1 MAEPISTTSGHNSLR
16 YSLPMIFKITIAF
29 ALFLTSSAAFTCSPP
44 ESEGIFSGAE
54 ISKMT
59 YERIKRSVAI
69 IDATVVRDKAG
80 TFFLKPLR
88 VWKGPHHRLYHIANS
103 GCDVSLSP
111 GTNVRALLEGDAS
124 GWMMMAPLYDRRTGT
139 RLFDSIVDA
148 HLRNA
153 RPRSFENGS
162 FPFPPMP

>member
-1 MAEPISTTSGHNSLR
+1 
-16 YSLPMIFKITIAF
+16 MIYKITIAF
-29 ALFLTSSAAFTCSPP
+29 GLLLISSAAFACSPP
-44 ESEGIFSGAE
+44 AGEGDFSGTE

-88 VWKGPHHRLYHIANS
+88 VWKGQPHRLYYIVNS
-103 GCDVSLSP
+103 GCGISLSP
-111 GTNVRALLEGDAS
+111 GTKVRALLEGDAS

-153 RPRSFENGS
+153 RPKSFENGRP
-162 FPFPPMP
+162 PFPPMP

>member
-1 MAEPISTTSGHNSLR
+1 
-16 YSLPMIFKITIAF
+16 MIYKITIA
-29 ALFLTSSAAFTCSPP
+29 LGLLLTSPAAFACAPP
-44 ESEGIFSGAE
+44 ANEGGFSGAE

-69 IDATVVRDKAG
+69 IDATVARDKAG

-88 VWKGPHHRLYHIANS
+88 VWKGQPHRFYYIANS
-103 GCDVSLSP
+103 GCDISLSP
-111 GTNVRALLEGDAS
+111 GTKVRALLEGDAS

-153 RPRSFENGS
+153 RPKGFENGGL
-162 FPFPPMP
+162 PFPPLP